1 MAVFMSNV
9 CKFNSCGRQFSSLWE
24 LIRHIEDNHL
34 GMLKLEYVFRNL
46 YSYTFGLKFLNSV
59 DIDSSENDLPIVS
72 LPVSCVLRIFS
83 NQNDDLNSTE
93 SATLNDAQI
102 RKSINSPAASLS
114 TTTESSEIDEDA
126 GFESDSGHS
135 SIDSWATN
143 DSSTHHLLKFQ
154 QMMGLGLC
162 PNTGNPHTMAT
173 NTVDMSKLNG
183 TNEEQRMYICNIAGC
198 MKQYRNTNTLSH
210 HRRTVHKINANGIG
224 VARNSMIKN
233 TAHVTAMNNSNS
245 ITAKMIIDPRTN
257 ENVKKYKCFCGK
269 SYKTSHGLKNH
280 SNIHHS
286 DQMNVVS
293 NQSLVRDN
301 SNDVKEAIES
311 MIGRPDSVGAM
322 QSLAANNHQTNLKT
336 SSIQQQ
342 IISMASNNV
351 NPNMNHVK
359 TEPVVA
365 TNLHNKKSG
374 TIFAEIVPEFSV
386 NVEVSSEPKKSQSSH
401 NQSTNVSNNS
411 CNLPA
416 ISAPTLQQHLL
427 SPIIPKVSNQTY

>member
-1 MAVFMSNV
+1 
-9 CKFNSCGRQFSSLWE
+9 
-24 LIRHIEDNHL
+24 
-34 GMLKLEYVFRNL
+34 
-46 YSYTFGLKFLNSV
+46 
-59 DIDSSENDLPIVS
+59 
-72 LPVSCVLRIFS
+72 
-83 NQNDDLNSTE
+83 
-93 SATLNDAQI
+93 
-102 RKSINSPAASLS
+102 
-114 TTTESSEIDEDA
+114 
-126 GFESDSGHS
+126 
-135 SIDSWATN
+135 
-143 DSSTHHLLKFQ
+143 
-154 QMMGLGLC
+154 
-162 PNTGNPHTMAT
+162 
-173 NTVDMSKLNG
+173 
-183 TNEEQRMYICNIAGC
+183 
-198 MKQYRNTNTLSH
+198 
-210 HRRTVHKINANGIG
+210 
-224 VARNSMIKN
+224 
-233 TAHVTAMNNSNS
+233 
-245 ITAKMIIDPRTN
+245 
-257 ENVKKYKCFCGK
+257 
-269 SYKTSHGLKNH
+269 
-280 SNIHHS
+280 
-286 DQMNVVS
+286 MNVVS

>member
-34 GMLKLEYVFRNL
+34 
-46 YSYTFGLKFLNSV
+46 V